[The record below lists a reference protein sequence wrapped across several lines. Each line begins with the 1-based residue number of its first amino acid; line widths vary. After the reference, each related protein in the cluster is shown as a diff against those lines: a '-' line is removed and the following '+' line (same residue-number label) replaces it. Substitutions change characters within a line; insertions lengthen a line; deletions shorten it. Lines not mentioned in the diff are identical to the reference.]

1 MFAAKNLLLAPALVS
16 TPNTSPPVNTGPVT
30 LDNKA
35 AGGLP
40 ISSAAGTPIT
50 WTHDVLTAGATIFVD
65 IFADRAST
73 VSNVTCAG
81 SAMTLVGT
89 VTFTGGA
96 SGDAFLSRYQF
107 SGASAGNNTISAV
120 YSTALY
126 GVGLSVSF
134 TGVTSVG
141 AIQSATGSGG
151 SAMTATATLG
161 SGQLILQSFGATP
174 STGGSLSF
182 VNGTESGG
190 IALRSVGSVYGLAFN
205 NYATANTTFS
215 QPVTDLGYWGSLAN
229 SLA

>member
-1 MFAAKNLLLAPALVS
+1 MFAAKNLLLAPALAS
-16 TPNTSPPVNTGPVT
+16 KPNTGPVT
-30 LDNKA
+30 LDNTAYGTLSATA
-35 AGGLP
+35 AV
-40 ISSAAGTPIT
+40 GTPMT

-65 IFADRAST
+65 IFADRAAT

-96 SGDAFLSRYQF
+96 SGAAFISRYQF

-120 YSTALY
+120 YSTAPW
-126 GVGLSVSF
+126 GVGLSASF

-161 SGQLILQSFGATP
+161 SGQLILQAFGATNAA
-174 STGGSLSF
+174 GSLLSF
-182 VNGTESGG
+182 GTESGG
-190 IALRSVGSVYGLAFN
+190 TALEAAGNGYSTAFS

-215 QPVTDLGYWGSLAN
+215 QPVTNLGYWGSLAN